1 MSDLLKLDQKLDETR
16 IALNI
21 NMRAYDDDLK
31 ETFDQFKELA
41 RETVL
46 LIETILKENE
56 QGVVKWEIQVIIS
69 L

>member
-56 QGVVKWEIQVIIS
+56 QGVVK
-69 L
+69 